1 MCQVVRMTD
10 HEFEQQAGRLWQ
22 KAFESSCRQG
32 ATADEAKDIAQ
43 DVMLRLWQM
52 RSELERYR
60 SLEAVSCQAAR
71 RLTINQH
78 RRPTLVRFDQQE
90 PCAIHA
96 ADPSL
101 ALEED
106 EDAQW
111 LEHRL
116 AELPPTQ
123 HAILHLRQVEHRSSA
138 EIARLLGIT
147 ETSVRTLLARAR
159 RTLLQ
164 EIMKRN
170 QPGNC
175 SKKGE

>member
-71 RLTINQH
+71 RLTINH
-78 RRPTLVRFDQQE
+78 YGRKADIPGSYREVSDIHHARRN
-90 PCAIHA
+90 
-96 ADPSL
+96 S
-101 ALEED
+101 
-106 EDAQW
+106 
-111 LEHRL
+111 
-116 AELPPTQ
+116 
-123 HAILHLRQVEHRSSA
+123 
-138 EIARLLGIT
+138 
-147 ETSVRTLLARAR
+147 RTLQNLAYGTSDRQGTGTAGSQDQR
-159 RTLLQ
+159 ILRTQ
-164 EIMKRN
+164 II
-170 QPGNC
+170 
-175 SKKGE
+175 